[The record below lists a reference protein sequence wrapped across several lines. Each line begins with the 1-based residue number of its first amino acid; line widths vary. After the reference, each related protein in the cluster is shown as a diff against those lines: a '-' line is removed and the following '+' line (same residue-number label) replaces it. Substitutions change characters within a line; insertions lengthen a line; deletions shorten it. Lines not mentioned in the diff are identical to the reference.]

1 MNPWEEAPH
10 IWPTKSS
17 FFTFLRGALRRAI
30 WEKWPLKIEFKNE
43 VCDVPPEGY
52 KGRAKSGAYCAL
64 SGEWVGKSASEIDHI
79 LGNVSLKDWEDV
91 LPFILHL
98 CASKDNMQLVS
109 KEAHK
114 IKSYAEKMGISFE
127 EASYVKEAIALVKD
141 KKDVAWIKEKGYT
154 PATSSAKRRLQIVE
168 ILKREAEKVSG
179 EQEDAEAN

>member
-1 MNPWEEAPH
+1 MSKEPWIEAPH

-43 VCDVPPEGY
+43 VCEPPPEDY

-79 LGNVSLKDWEDV
+79 VGNISLKNWEDV

-127 EASYVKEAIALVKD
+127 EASYTKEAIAICKVKGDIRWLEGRGIKPD
-141 KKDVAWIKEKGYT
+141 KNGL
-154 PATSSAKRRLQIVE
+154 KRRGQIIKQLRIE
-168 ILKREAEKVSG
+168 NER
-179 EQEDAEAN
+179 QNQ